1 MKEAKRST
9 VNLTGQQ
16 FKTRTSSDTTY
27 RRDREKELQVENRG
41 GPLSHSATQF
51 VSTPYASPQTP
62 VHSLKARFAFATKEC
77 ACQLET
83 HPKRATAPY
92 CCQRS

>member
-16 FKTRTSSDTTY
+16 FKTKTSSDTTY

-41 GPLSHSATQF
+41 GALSHSAAQF
-51 VSTPYASPQTP
+51 VSTPYASSQTP
-62 VHSLKARFAFATKEC
+62 VYSLKARFAFATKQC
-77 ACQLET
+77 ACQ
-83 HPKRATAPY
+83 
-92 CCQRS
+92 